1 MSTSIELLDSGCT
14 GIQLINKIN
23 EIIAAL
29 NNVEQTTDYNQLTN
43 RPSINGVTL
52 SGNKT
57 TNALLL
63 ALADATD
70 YATVMA
76 ALATKTEVN
85 AVISDATSAATAAA
99 NALLAGK
106 VDANPANVKEATLFN
121 ENAFIYIYTDN
132 GLRKVKVSSLS
143 DNIAIR
149 SVSKDNLEKAV
160 NSQLSMLTVTGDQDG
175 KNTSYEVDSKY
186 IHGTSNL
193 YLNGQRLV
201 LGTDYMEIPLG
212 FVMLSRAPEV
222 SDSLIFIAA
231 IK

>member
-1 MSTSIELLDSGCT
+1 MSILIENLQIGCT
-14 GIQLINKIN
+14 GAQLVAKIN
-23 EIIAAL
+23 EIISAL
-29 NNVEQTTDYNQLTN
+29 NGVEQTTDYNQLTN

-57 TNALLL
+57 TSALLL

-106 VDANPANVKEATLFN
+106 VDANPVNVEEASVFN
-121 ENAFIYIYTDN
+121 DGAFIYIYTSD
-132 GLRKVKVSSLS
+132 GLRKVKISSLS
-143 DNIAIR
+143 DNIALR
-149 SVSKDNLEKAV
+149 NVSTDNLEKAV
-160 NSQLSMLTVTGDQDG
+160 RSQLSMLTVTGDQDG
-175 KNTSYEVDSKY
+175 ANTSYKVNQNY
-186 IHGTSNL
+186 IFGTSNL

-201 LGTDYMEIPLG
+201 LGTDYIEVTAG

-222 SDSLIFIAA
+222 SDSLVFIAA
-231 IK
+231 VK